1 MSVSLQPDDTDTPRH
16 LKLRLSLLFGSLFV
30 PNAIYLSFFPLWL
43 ERGGLDPVQISTLL
57 TVPVFVRL
65 VTTPIFTHLAD
76 RASERTHVLIAISAM
91 SLLFAAVLVLPMGY
105 WSLVVVITALA
116 VFWSPQVPIAD
127 SIALSGVRRYGLD
140 YSSVRIWGS
149 VMFLLS
155 SVAAGMIVQHTS
167 STSAAPLFAVGFA
180 VIFLTTFLTPRLG
193 RRRRPPEQLG
203 SSTGVLRSPR
213 VLLILIA
220 TGLIQASHGLMYNF
234 GSIYWQSLGVSSQD
248 VGLLWAVP
256 VFAEIILFKFYSR
269 VFGGW
274 RPEHVLALAGA
285 VGILRWILFS
295 MAGVW
300 GFGFYALAA
309 IQSLHGITFGATYLA
324 QQTFLAH
331 AVPEEQAGA
340 AQGLG
345 VSLHGVIMVMVMFA
359 SGPLYEQFGGSSFW
373 AMTFF
378 SGAGIAVAFWF
389 ALSQR
394 RWTASETRSAP

>member
-1 MSVSLQPDDTDTPRH
+1 M
-16 LKLRLSLLFGSLFV
+16 KLRLSLLFGALFV

-57 TVPVFVRL
+57 TIPVFVRL

-76 RASERTHVLIAISAM
+76 RARERTHVLIAIGAM
-91 SLLFAAVLVLPMGY
+91 SLLFASLLVFPMGY
-105 WSLVVVITALA
+105 WSLVAVVTGLA

-127 SIALSGVRRYGLD
+127 SIALSGVRRHGLD

-155 SVAAGMIVQHTS
+155 SVTAGLIVQR
-167 STSAAPLFAVGFA
+167 TSAANAAPLIACGFA
-180 VIFLTTFLTPRLG
+180 VIFCATFVAPRLG
-193 RRRRPPEQLG
+193 RKRQPQALMAAG
-203 SSTGVLRSPR
+203 AGALRSPR

-248 VGLLWAVP
+248 VGFLWAVP
-256 VFAEIILFKFYSR
+256 VFAEIVLFKFYSR
-269 VFGGW
+269 VFGDW
-274 RPEHVLALAGA
+274 RPESVLALAGA

-295 MAGVW
+295 QAGVL
-300 GFGFYALAA
+300 GFGFYTLAA
-309 IQSLHGITFGATYLA
+309 IQSLHGLTFGATYLA

-345 VSLHGVIMVMVMFA
+345 VSLHGIIMLLVMFA
-359 SGPLYEQFGGSSFW
+359 SGPLYANFGGSSFL
-373 AMTFF
+373 AMTAV

-389 ALSQR
+389 AASQR
-394 RWTASETRSAP
+394 RWIESKSRSAP